1 MKYSDLTNI
10 TMTLQECKQYLAI
23 PGKELFIIISIFL
36 ILITLLLFWIIN
48 DLMNCQKFIK
58 ENKLKKQFQQF
69 KKDNKGL

>member
-58 ENKLKKQFQQF
+58 ENKLQKQFQQF